1 MGWRS
6 REFLV
11 RHGPNGLLVASLA
24 FVVALALEKLG
35 RHVQRRADLAHR
47 RRARAEFGLA
57 KVGQLRRR
65 LLDGHARG
73 RDEQRVLRLDVA
85 ICGEGG

>member
-1 MGWRS
+1 MCWRAS
-6 REFLV
+6 EALALWTTEVPPR
-11 RHGPNGLLVASLA
+11 GPH
-24 FVVALALEKLG
+24 LALEKLG